1 MERLANYQQ
10 MVDPTMVW
18 GSIKSNDAVRM
29 DVSFTWKKEEWLIPA
44 VFPLPGGLVVDVARK
59 LPYYHLKNRLTIYEK
74 HRNAGFHSPL
84 ERLMMDQYDPF
95 HFHPMG
101 HLLTGNDCID
111 EWRSERFIWN
121 PLRMSPIASKEHYSA
136 RKLVEHYGFDLNTG
150 WVIFRLYFKSEL
162 LSVHDQEL
170 TLMLEA
176 PDEPV
181 PGPILK
187 IEEAGQHIVFQN
199 PLTKKAEMITVT
211 VLENGVIE
219 HPFKKQG
226 PVKYP
231 ANYVI
236 LHYRFHSEKK
246 EQQYCLMDT
255 WLTDEPI
262 ELEPSVESEQPHP
275 EEAQL
280 HDPRFSKVTLQDY
293 VAENKN
299 HAAYSSLT
307 HYPRLSTEWQFV
319 AIRKER
325 KNVRVKLKR
334 DWTEQRYCVRVNKE
348 HSTVFADE
356 DALRL
361 I

>member
-18 GSIKSNDAVRM
+18 GLIKSNDAVRM

-44 VFPLPGGLVVDVARK
+44 VFPIPGGLVVDVVRK
-59 LPYYHLKNRLTIYEK
+59 LPFYHLKNRLTIYEK
-74 HRNAGFHSPL
+74 DKNAEYHSPL
-84 ERLMMDQYDPF
+84 ERLLMDRHDPF
-95 HFHPMG
+95 RFYPTG
-101 HLLTGNDCID
+101 HLLAENYCID
-111 EWRSERFIWN
+111 EWDSKRFIWY
-121 PLRMSPIASKEHYSA
+121 PLKISPVPSKEDYQA
-136 RKLVEHYGFDLNTG
+136 KKLMEHYGLDLNTG
-150 WVIFRLYFKSEL
+150 WVIFRMCFKSEL
-162 LSVHDQEL
+162 LSVHDREL

-187 IEEAGQHIVFQN
+187 IEEAGQYIVFQN
-199 PLTKKAEMITVT
+199 PITKKAETITVT

-236 LHYRFHSEKK
+236 LHYRFHPEKK
-246 EQQYCLMDT
+246 AQQYCLMDT
-255 WLTDEPI
+255 QLTDEPI
-262 ELEPSVESEQPHP
+262 QLEPCEDRTQKLLEDARP
-275 EEAQL
+275 

-293 VAENKN
+293 MAENKG

-307 HYPRLSTEWQFV
+307 HYPRISTEWQFV
-319 AIRKER
+319 AVRKER
-325 KNVRVKLKR
+325 KNIRVKLKR
-334 DWTEQRYCVRVNKE
+334 D
-348 HSTVFADE
+348 
-356 DALRL
+356 
-361 I
+361 

>member
-1 MERLANYQQ
+1 
-10 MVDPTMVW
+10 
-18 GSIKSNDAVRM
+18 
-29 DVSFTWKKEEWLIPA
+29 
-44 VFPLPGGLVVDVARK
+44 
-59 LPYYHLKNRLTIYEK
+59 
-74 HRNAGFHSPL
+74 
-84 ERLMMDQYDPF
+84 
-95 HFHPMG
+95 
-101 HLLTGNDCID
+101 
-111 EWRSERFIWN
+111 
-121 PLRMSPIASKEHYSA
+121 
-136 RKLVEHYGFDLNTG
+136 
-150 WVIFRLYFKSEL
+150 
-162 LSVHDQEL
+162 
-170 TLMLEA
+170 MLEA

-236 LHYRFHSEKK
+236 LHYRFHPEKK

-299 HAAYSSLT
+299 HASYSSLT

>member
-18 GSIKSNDAVRM
+18 GLIKSNDAVRM

-44 VFPLPGGLVVDVARK
+44 VFPIPGGLVVDVVRK
-59 LPYYHLKNRLTIYEK
+59 LPFYHLKNRLTIYEK
-74 HRNAGFHSPL
+74 DKNAEYHSPL
-84 ERLMMDQYDPF
+84 ERLLMDRHDPF
-95 HFHPMG
+95 RFYPTG
-101 HLLTGNDCID
+101 HLLAENYCID
-111 EWRSERFIWN
+111 EWDSKRFIWN
-121 PLRMSPIASKEHYSA
+121 PLKISPVPSKEDYQA
-136 RKLVEHYGFDLNTG
+136 KKLMEHYGLDLNTG
-150 WVIFRLYFKSEL
+150 WVIFRMCFKSEL
-162 LSVHDQEL
+162 LSVHDREL

-187 IEEAGQHIVFQN
+187 IEKAGQYIVFQN
-199 PLTKKAEMITVT
+199 PITKKAETITVT

-236 LHYRFHSEKK
+236 LHYRFHPEKK
-246 EQQYCLMDT
+246 AQQYCLMDT
-255 WLTDEPI
+255 QLTDEPI
-262 ELEPSVESEQPHP
+262 QLEPCEDRTQKLLEDARP
-275 EEAQL
+275 

-293 VAENKN
+293 MAENKG

-307 HYPRLSTEWQFV
+307 HYPRISTEWQFV
-319 AIRKER
+319 AVRKER
-325 KNVRVKLKR
+325 KNIRVKLKR
-334 DWTEQRYCVRVNKE
+334 D
-348 HSTVFADE
+348 
-356 DALRL
+356 
-361 I
+361 

>member
-18 GSIKSNDAVRM
+18 GLIKSNDAVRM

-44 VFPLPGGLVVDVARK
+44 VFPIPGGLVVDVVRK
-59 LPYYHLKNRLTIYEK
+59 LPFYHLKNRLTIYEK
-74 HRNAGFHSPL
+74 DKNAEYHSPL
-84 ERLMMDQYDPF
+84 ERLLMDRHDPF
-95 HFHPMG
+95 RFYPTG
-101 HLLTGNDCID
+101 HLLAENYCID
-111 EWRSERFIWN
+111 EWDSKRFIWN
-121 PLRMSPIASKEHYSA
+121 PLKISPVPSKEDYQA
-136 RKLVEHYGFDLNTG
+136 KKLMEHYGLDLNTG
-150 WVIFRLYFKSEL
+150 WVIFRMCFKSEL
-162 LSVHDQEL
+162 LSVHDREL

-187 IEEAGQHIVFQN
+187 IEEAGQYIVFQN
-199 PLTKKAEMITVT
+199 PITKKAETITVT

-236 LHYRFHSEKK
+236 LHYRFHPEKK
-246 EQQYCLMDT
+246 AQQYCLMDT
-255 WLTDEPI
+255 QLTDEPI
-262 ELEPSVESEQPHP
+262 QLEPCEDRTQKLLEDARP
-275 EEAQL
+275 

-293 VAENKN
+293 MAENKG

-307 HYPRLSTEWQFV
+307 HYPRISTEWQFV
-319 AIRKER
+319 AVRKER
-325 KNVRVKLKR
+325 KNIRVKLKR
-334 DWTEQRYCVRVNKE
+334 D
-348 HSTVFADE
+348 
-356 DALRL
+356 
-361 I
+361 

>member
-18 GSIKSNDAVRM
+18 GLIKSNDAVRM

-44 VFPLPGGLVVDVARK
+44 VFPIPGGLVVDVVRK
-59 LPYYHLKNRLTIYEK
+59 LPFYHLKNRLTIYEK
-74 HRNAGFHSPL
+74 DKNAEYHSPL
-84 ERLMMDQYDPF
+84 ERLLMDRHDPF
-95 HFHPMG
+95 RFYPTG
-101 HLLTGNDCID
+101 HLLAENYCID
-111 EWRSERFIWN
+111 EWDSKRFIWN
-121 PLRMSPIASKEHYSA
+121 PLKISPVPSKEDYQA
-136 RKLVEHYGFDLNTG
+136 QKLMEHYGLDLNTG
-150 WVIFRLYFKSEL
+150 WVIFRMCFKSEL
-162 LSVHDQEL
+162 LSVHDREL

-187 IEEAGQHIVFQN
+187 IEEAGQYIVFQN
-199 PLTKKAEMITVT
+199 PITKKAETITVT

-236 LHYRFHSEKK
+236 LHYRFHPEKK
-246 EQQYCLMDT
+246 AQQYCLMDT
-255 WLTDEPI
+255 QLTDEPI
-262 ELEPSVESEQPHP
+262 QLEPCEDRTQKLLEDARP
-275 EEAQL
+275 

-293 VAENKN
+293 MAENKG

-307 HYPRLSTEWQFV
+307 HYPRISTEWQFV
-319 AIRKER
+319 AVRKER
-325 KNVRVKLKR
+325 KNIRVKLKR
-334 DWTEQRYCVRVNKE
+334 D
-348 HSTVFADE
+348 
-356 DALRL
+356 
-361 I
+361 

>member
-18 GSIKSNDAVRM
+18 GLIKSNDAVRM

-44 VFPLPGGLVVDVARK
+44 VFPIPGGLAVDVARK

-74 HRNAGFHSPL
+74 RKNAGFHSPL
-84 ERLMMDQYDPF
+84 ERLMMEQCDPF
-95 HFHPMG
+95 RFYPAG
-101 HLLTGNDCID
+101 HLLAENYCID
-111 EWRSERFIWN
+111 EWDSKRFIWN
-121 PLRMSPIASKEHYSA
+121 PLKISPVPSKEDYQA
-136 RKLVEHYGFDLNTG
+136 KKLMEHYGLDLNTG
-150 WVIFRLYFKSEL
+150 WVIFRMCFKSEL
-162 LSVHDQEL
+162 LSVHDREL

-187 IEEAGQHIVFQN
+187 IEEAGQYIVFQN
-199 PLTKKAEMITVT
+199 PITKKAETITVT
-211 VLENGVIE
+211 VLESGVIE

-236 LHYRFHSEKK
+236 LHYRFHPEKK
-246 EQQYCLMDT
+246 AQQYCLMDT
-255 WLTDEPI
+255 QLTDEPI
-262 ELEPSVESEQPHP
+262 QLEPCEDRTQKLLEDARP
-275 EEAQL
+275 

-293 VAENKN
+293 MAENKG

-307 HYPRLSTEWQFV
+307 HYPRISTEWQFV
-319 AIRKER
+319 AVRKER

-334 DWTEQRYCVRVNKE
+334 VWT
-348 HSTVFADE
+348 
-356 DALRL
+356 
-361 I
+361 

>member
-1 MERLANYQQ
+1 MECLANYQQ

-18 GSIKSNDAVRM
+18 GTIKSNDAVRM

-44 VFPLPGGLVVDVARK
+44 VFPIPGGLAVDVARK

-74 HRNAGFHSPL
+74 RRNAGFHSPL
-84 ERLMMDQYDPF
+84 EQLMLDRYDPF
-95 HFHPMG
+95 HFHPRG
-101 HLLTGNDCID
+101 HLLAENYCID
-111 EWRSERFIWN
+111 EWDSKRFIWN
-121 PLRMSPIASKEHYSA
+121 PLKISPVPSKEDYQA
-136 RKLVEHYGFDLNTG
+136 KKLMEHYGLDLNTG
-150 WVIFRLYFKSEL
+150 WVIFRMCFRSEF
-162 LSVHDQEL
+162 LSFYDQEL

-187 IEEAGQHIVFQN
+187 IEEAGQYIVFQN
-199 PLTKKAEMITVT
+199 PITKKAETITVT

-236 LHYRFHSEKK
+236 LHYRFHPEKK
-246 EQQYCLMDT
+246 AQQYCLMDT
-255 WLTDEPI
+255 QLTDEPI
-262 ELEPSVESEQPHP
+262 QLEPCEDRTQKLLEDARP
-275 EEAQL
+275 

-293 VAENKN
+293 MAENKG

-307 HYPRLSTEWQFV
+307 HYPRISTEWQFV
-319 AIRKER
+319 AVRKER
-325 KNVRVKLKR
+325 KNIRVKLKR
-334 DWTEQRYCVRVNKE
+334 D
-348 HSTVFADE
+348 
-356 DALRL
+356 
-361 I
+361 

>member
-44 VFPLPGGLVVDVARK
+44 VFPIPGGLAVDVARK
-59 LPYYHLKNRLTIYEK
+59 LPYYHLKNRLAIYEK
-74 HRNAGFHSPL
+74 RRNAGFHSPL
-84 ERLMMDQYDPF
+84 ERLMLDRYDPF
-95 HFHPMG
+95 RFYPTG
-101 HLLTGNDCID
+101 HLLAENYCID
-111 EWRSERFIWN
+111 EWDSKRFIWN
-121 PLRMSPIASKEHYSA
+121 PLKISPVPSKEDYQA
-136 RKLVEHYGFDLNTG
+136 KKLMEHYGLDLNTG
-150 WVIFRLYFKSEL
+150 WVIFRMCFRSEF
-162 LSVHDQEL
+162 LSFYDQEL

-181 PGPILK
+181 PGPTLK
-187 IEEAGQHIVFQN
+187 IEEAGQLIVFQN
-199 PLTKKAEMITVT
+199 PLTKKAETITVT

-236 LHYRFHSEKK
+236 LHYRFHPEKK
-246 EQQYCLMDT
+246 AQQYCLMDT
-255 WLTDEPI
+255 QLTDEPI
-262 ELEPSVESEQPHP
+262 QLEPCEDRTQKLLEDARP
-275 EEAQL
+275 

-293 VAENKN
+293 MAENKG

-307 HYPRLSTEWQFV
+307 HYPRISTEWQFV
-319 AIRKER
+319 AVRKER
-325 KNVRVKLKR
+325 KNIRVKLKR
-334 DWTEQRYCVRVNKE
+334 D
-348 HSTVFADE
+348 
-356 DALRL
+356 
-361 I
+361 

>member
-44 VFPLPGGLVVDVARK
+44 VFPIPGGLAVDVVRK
-59 LPYYHLKNRLTIYEK
+59 LPFYHLKNRLTIYEK
-74 HRNAGFHSPL
+74 DKNAEYHSPL
-84 ERLMMDQYDPF
+84 ERLLMDRHDPF
-95 HFHPMG
+95 RFYPTG
-101 HLLTGNDCID
+101 HLLAENYCID
-111 EWRSERFIWN
+111 EWDSKRFIWN
-121 PLRMSPIASKEHYSA
+121 PLKISPVPSKEDYQA
-136 RKLVEHYGFDLNTG
+136 EKLMEHYGLDLNTG
-150 WVIFRLYFKSEL
+150 WVIFRMCFKSEL
-162 LSVHDQEL
+162 LSVHDREL

-187 IEEAGQHIVFQN
+187 IEEAGQYIVFQN
-199 PLTKKAEMITVT
+199 PITKKAETITVT

-236 LHYRFHSEKK
+236 LHYRFHPEKK
-246 EQQYCLMDT
+246 AQQYCLMDT
-255 WLTDEPI
+255 QLTDEPI
-262 ELEPSVESEQPHP
+262 QLEPCEDRTQKLLEDARP
-275 EEAQL
+275 

-293 VAENKN
+293 MAENKG

-307 HYPRLSTEWQFV
+307 HYPRISTEWQFV
-319 AIRKER
+319 AVRKER
-325 KNVRVKLKR
+325 KNIRVKLKR
-334 DWTEQRYCVRVNKE
+334 D
-348 HSTVFADE
+348 
-356 DALRL
+356 
-361 I
+361 

>member
-44 VFPLPGGLVVDVARK
+44 VFPIPGGLVVDVARK

-74 HRNAGFHSPL
+74 DKNAEYHSPL
-84 ERLMMDQYDPF
+84 ERLLMDRHDPF
-95 HFHPMG
+95 RFYPTG
-101 HLLTGNDCID
+101 HLLAENYCID
-111 EWRSERFIWN
+111 EWDSKRFIWN
-121 PLRMSPIASKEHYSA
+121 PLKISPVPSKEDYQA
-136 RKLVEHYGFDLNTG
+136 KKLMEHYGLDLNTG
-150 WVIFRLYFKSEL
+150 WVIFRMCFKSEL
-162 LSVHDQEL
+162 LSVHDREL

-187 IEEAGQHIVFQN
+187 IEEAGQYIVFQN
-199 PLTKKAEMITVT
+199 PITKKAETITVT

-236 LHYRFHSEKK
+236 LHYRFHPEKK
-246 EQQYCLMDT
+246 AQQYCLMDT
-255 WLTDEPI
+255 QLTDEPI
-262 ELEPSVESEQPHP
+262 QLEPCEDRTQKLLEDARP
-275 EEAQL
+275 

-293 VAENKN
+293 MAENKG

-307 HYPRLSTEWQFV
+307 HYPRISTEWQFV
-319 AIRKER
+319 AVRKER
-325 KNVRVKLKR
+325 KNIRVKLKR
-334 DWTEQRYCVRVNKE
+334 D
-348 HSTVFADE
+348 
-356 DALRL
+356 
-361 I
+361 

>member
-1 MERLANYQQ
+1 MERLANDQQ

-44 VFPLPGGLVVDVARK
+44 VFPIPGGLVVDVARK

-74 HRNAGFHSPL
+74 RRDAGFRSPL
-84 ERLMMDQYDPF
+84 ERLMLDRYDPF
-95 HFHPMG
+95 YFHPMG
-101 HLLTGNDCID
+101 HLLTERDCID
-111 EWRSERFIWN
+111 ECRSERFIWN
-121 PLRMSPIASKEHYSA
+121 PLRMSPIIPKEHYPA
-136 RKLVEHYGFDLNTG
+136 RKLVEHYGLDLNTG

-162 LSVHDQEL
+162 LSVHDWEL

-187 IEEAGQHIVFQN
+187 IEEAGQYIVFQN
-199 PLTKKAEMITVT
+199 PITKKAETITVT

-236 LHYRFHSEKK
+236 LHYRFHPEKK
-246 EQQYCLMDT
+246 AQQYCLMDT
-255 WLTDEPI
+255 QLTDESI
-262 ELEPSVESEQPHP
+262 QLEPCEDRTQKLLEDARP
-275 EEAQL
+275 

-293 VAENKN
+293 MAENKG

-307 HYPRLSTEWQFV
+307 HYPRISTEWQFV
-319 AIRKER
+319 AVRKER
-325 KNVRVKLKR
+325 KNIRVKLKR
-334 DWTEQRYCVRVNKE
+334 D
-348 HSTVFADE
+348 
-356 DALRL
+356 
-361 I
+361 

>member
-18 GSIKSNDAVRM
+18 GLIKSNDAVRM

-44 VFPLPGGLVVDVARK
+44 VFPIPGGLVVDVVRK
-59 LPYYHLKNRLTIYEK
+59 LPFYHLKNRLTIYEK
-74 HRNAGFHSPL
+74 DKNAEYHSPL
-84 ERLMMDQYDPF
+84 ERLLMDRHDPF
-95 HFHPMG
+95 RFYPTG
-101 HLLTGNDCID
+101 HLLAENYCID
-111 EWRSERFIWN
+111 EWDSKRFIWN
-121 PLRMSPIASKEHYSA
+121 PLKISPVPSKEDYQTK
-136 RKLVEHYGFDLNTG
+136 KLMEHYGLDLNTG
-150 WVIFRLYFKSEL
+150 WVIFRMCFKSEL
-162 LSVHDQEL
+162 LSVHDREL

-187 IEEAGQHIVFQN
+187 IEEAGQYIVFQN
-199 PLTKKAEMITVT
+199 PITKKAETITVT

-236 LHYRFHSEKK
+236 LHYRFHPEKK
-246 EQQYCLMDT
+246 AQQYCLMDT
-255 WLTDEPI
+255 QLTDEPI
-262 ELEPSVESEQPHP
+262 QLEPCEDRTQKLLEDARP
-275 EEAQL
+275 

-293 VAENKN
+293 MAENKG

-307 HYPRLSTEWQFV
+307 HYPRISTEWQFV
-319 AIRKER
+319 AVRKER
-325 KNVRVKLKR
+325 KNIRVKLKR
-334 DWTEQRYCVRVNKE
+334 D
-348 HSTVFADE
+348 
-356 DALRL
+356 
-361 I
+361 